1 MKRKVVIIGG
11 VAAGPK
17 TAARLRR
24 LDPEADIT
32 IVEKGHFI
40 SYAGCSLPYYVGG
53 VVREQKE
60 LTATP
65 AGAARDP
72 AYFHKLLNVRV
83 LTHTEATRVDRAAK
97 RVEIRD
103 AEGTRWLDY
112 DVLVLATGAKPLLP
126 KLPGVELPNVF
137 TLHRIEDAEGIKTA
151 LAGGRGEARE
161 GEPHYFEHPA
171 PHRHAVIIGGGLI
184 GVEAA
189 EAAAQCG
196 CRATIIEMLPQI
208 LPMLDWELARL
219 VEQHLAAKGVRVLT
233 GATAKAIE
241 GRERAEAVVVG
252 DERILA
258 DAVIAAVGVRP
269 NSDLAREAGLQTGP
283 TGGIVVDAAM
293 RTADPSIYAVG
304 DCTEDRHLISGR
316 PMFLSNGASANKK
329 GRVAANAI
337 AGRPDQFPGIV
348 GSAVCKAF
356 DFTAARTGLG
366 ERQARELGFDAETC
380 LVPAP
385 DRVHHYPGAKLVVL
399 KLIADRRTRKLLG
412 AQAVGAGEAAK
423 RIDVAAT
430 ALVAGMTVD
439 QVANLDLCYAP
450 PYSAPLDNIIAAA
463 NALRNKLDGLMH
475 GLSPMA
481 VKAKLDAGEDFLFLD
496 VRTPPEFDK
505 VRLPGAM
512 HIPLGALRDK
522 LGELP
527 RGREI
532 VAFCAVSLRAYS
544 AERMLR
550 AAGFTKVAVME
561 GGVAAWPYEKIAQKA

>member
-1 MKRKVVIIGG
+1 
-11 VAAGPK
+11 
-17 TAARLRR
+17 
-24 LDPEADIT
+24 
-32 IVEKGHFI
+32 
-40 SYAGCSLPYYVGG
+40 
-53 VVREQKE
+53 
-60 LTATP
+60 
-65 AGAARDP
+65 
-72 AYFHKLLNVRV
+72 
-83 LTHTEATRVDRAAK
+83 
-97 RVEIRD
+97 
-103 AEGTRWLDY
+103 
-112 DVLVLATGAKPLLP
+112 
-126 KLPGVELPNVF
+126 
-137 TLHRIEDAEGIKTA
+137 
-151 LAGGRGEARE
+151 
-161 GEPHYFEHPA
+161 
-171 PHRHAVIIGGGLI
+171 
-184 GVEAA
+184 
-189 EAAAQCG
+189 
-196 CRATIIEMLPQI
+196 
-208 LPMLDWELARL
+208 
-219 VEQHLAAKGVRVLT
+219 
-233 GATAKAIE
+233 
-241 GRERAEAVVVG
+241 
-252 DERILA
+252 
-258 DAVIAAVGVRP
+258 
-269 NSDLAREAGLQTGP
+269 
-283 TGGIVVDAAM
+283 
-293 RTADPSIYAVG
+293 
-304 DCTEDRHLISGR
+304 
-316 PMFLSNGASANKK
+316 
-329 GRVAANAI
+329 
-337 AGRPDQFPGIV
+337 
-348 GSAVCKAF
+348 
-356 DFTAARTGLG
+356 LG